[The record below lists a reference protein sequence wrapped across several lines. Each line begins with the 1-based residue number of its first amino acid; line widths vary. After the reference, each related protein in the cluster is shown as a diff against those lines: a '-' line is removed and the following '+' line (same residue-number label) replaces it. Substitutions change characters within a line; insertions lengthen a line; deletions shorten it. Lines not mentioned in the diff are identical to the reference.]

1 MAATSHVDA
10 AAERV
15 ARPRKMRDWESWVD
29 AMPPLG
35 ATLKTDATWKTDADV
50 SLKTGDV
57 AAARASALMERLMLG
72 LRTRDGIDLD
82 ALAAEF
88 GRSVPDEILAVLAEQ
103 PEGLAVVATRD
114 VERDA
119 ADETTFSSFSLKNQD
134 DERDGV
140 SRLAGAVVRL
150 TDPEGL
156 MVSTEVISTLIARMP
171 SLEAL

>member
-1 MAATSHVDA
+1 
-10 AAERV
+10 
-15 ARPRKMRDWESWVD
+15 
-29 AMPPLG
+29 
-35 ATLKTDATWKTDADV
+35 
-50 SLKTGDV
+50 
-57 AAARASALMERLMLG
+57 MLG
-72 LRTRDGIDLD
+72 LRTRDGLDLD

-88 GRSVPDEILAVLAEQ
+88 GRDVPGEILAVLAEQ
-103 PEGLAVVATRD
+103 PEGLAVVSTRD

-156 MVSTEVISTLIARMP
+156 MVSTEIISTLIARMP

>member
-1 MAATSHVDA
+1 
-10 AAERV
+10 
-15 ARPRKMRDWESWVD
+15 
-29 AMPPLG
+29 
-35 ATLKTDATWKTDADV
+35 
-50 SLKTGDV
+50 LKTGDV

>member
-1 MAATSHVDA
+1 
-10 AAERV
+10 
-15 ARPRKMRDWESWVD
+15 
-29 AMPPLG
+29 
-35 ATLKTDATWKTDADV
+35 
-50 SLKTGDV
+50 
-57 AAARASALMERLMLG
+57 MLG
-72 LRTRDGIDLD
+72 LRTRDGLDLD

-119 ADETTFSSFSLKNQD
+119 ADETFSSFSLKNQD